1 MIRINLLSL
10 SDKLDS
16 KWEKIN
22 RIVVSSAVIIISV
35 QFVFVS
41 LIFVSTK
48 YLEIEN
54 DSLDKQLENLQLGAK
69 AKEILTMQ
77 KDIKEYGNHL
87 ECINQIQEEHLCW
100 TKIVDSFSQIIPDQ
114 TKIKG
119 ISIKENKNDSKKKGE
134 ENEKSDSDKY
144 KIVIQGES
152 RKEDYLKHLLEFESN
167 LKKSEMF
174 ELIVEDYLE
183 KNYISDSDFEFRVL
197 VDKNDV
203 MAIKD
208 K

>member
-22 RIVVSSAVIIISV
+22 RIVVSSAVIIIAI

-41 LIFVSTK
+41 LIFVSIK

-54 DSLDKQLENLQLGAK
+54 DSLDGQLENLQLGVK
-69 AKEILTMQ
+69 AKEISTMR
-77 KDIKEYGNHL
+77 KDIKEYSNCL

-134 ENEKSDSDKY
+134 ENEKSDGNKY
-144 KIVIQGES
+144 KVVIQGES
-152 RKEDYLKHLLEFESN
+152 REENYLKHLLEFENS
-167 LKKSEMF
+167 LKKSEIF
-174 ELIVEDYLE
+174 ELIIEDYLE
-183 KNYISDSDFEFRVL
+183 KNYISDSDFEFKVL
-197 VDKNDV
+197 VDKSDV
-203 MAIKD
+203 MAIENK
-208 K
+208 